1 MDTTDELGIVHPHAA
16 MPGVLTTVTSARRFA
31 RLQELEHA
39 GPTQYVVRAVIGSHI
54 PLVGSLASLVALA
67 PETSLA
73 VNAPP
78 LAMFLHRG
86 GTDAVYVDLEARED
100 GSLTAIAVEVDA
112 DSPMVAFLGARST
125 VNQLL
130 DVLMRGHWLP
140 LVIVRL
146 DLYTDKNLE
155 PIAHELHA
163 PFAGSLSIGPI
174 GGIHQHP
181 LFAELEALAREGI
194 LSTSPFYRLL
204 CAYRLYEGAGALR
217 TKLREMSKE
226 LGVVRTVDEMYK
238 KLKEAR
244 NMVAHFLLDGEGA
257 SPLHTSDGLSY
268 RAYSSAAAVLLH
280 YGAGKFVALFH
291 YFQRHLSSK
300 VARGSVYP
308 MLDQRE
314 RYRVVVRASPLG

>member
-1 MDTTDELGIVHPHAA
+1 
-16 MPGVLTTVTSARRFA
+16 
-31 RLQELEHA
+31 
-39 GPTQYVVRAVIGSHI
+39 
-54 PLVGSLASLVALA
+54 
-67 PETSLA
+67 
-73 VNAPP
+73 
-78 LAMFLHRG
+78 MFLHRG

-112 DSPMVAFLGARST
+112 DSPMAAFLGARST

-146 DLYTDKNLE
+146 DLYTDNNLQ
-155 PIAHELHA
+155 PIAHEFHA
-163 PFAGSLSIGPI
+163 PFAGNLNIGSI

-181 LFAELEALAREGI
+181 LFGELEALAREGI

-217 TKLREMSKE
+217 TKLREISKQ
-226 LGVVRTVDEMYK
+226 LGVDEPLPRDPKVDRAMLSAMGVDGLGDIKTVDEMFK
-238 KLKEAR
+238 NLKEAR

-280 YGAGKFVALFH
+280 YGAGKFSALFH

-314 RYRVVVRASPLG
+314 QYRVVVRSRPPGAM